1 MHWADQRGYDLVD
14 RRLFYLLRLRERL
27 WVRPLLNCLM
37 AVAAVFAAHVADSI
51 TLGLIPRIDP
61 DTTEKLL
68 TVLSSSMLAV
78 ATFAVG
84 SMVSAYASASSS
96 ATPRAFA
103 LVLADDVSQNALSS
117 FIAAFIYSVVGLIAL
132 RTGLYGTNGHF
143 VLFAL
148 TVAVF
153 AGVVLTFVRWVD
165 NIARLG
171 RVGSTIAKAESATRK
186 ALNRRQAKP
195 YLGGVRCKR
204 SDVASGTM
212 VFGKGIGF
220 IQHIDMRDLQDI
232 ATSLDTTVV
241 LTALPGT
248 FLTPDRP
255 LACVACKHEQLTKEH
270 RASIADAVILGP
282 ERTFDDDPR
291 FGLIVLSEIAG
302 RALSPAVNDPGTAIA
317 ILGRLTRLFF
327 EYCERHQESPPK
339 PEFDRVHVPGLLLAD
354 MCDDA
359 FTAVSRDGAG
369 TVEVGIRLQK
379 TFLALAATDHTDMK
393 SQAARHSALALARAE
408 RALTLDADIGL
419 LRDMAK
425 QVAAACA

>member
-1 MHWADQRGYDLVD
+1 LLGRA
-14 RRLFYLLRLRERL
+14 LFYLLRLRERL
-27 WVRPLLNCLM
+27 WVRPLLNCLL
-37 AVAAVFAAHVADSI
+37 AVLAVFAARGADYV
-51 TLGLIPRIDP
+51 TLGLIPHIDP
-61 DTTEKLL
+61 GTTEKLL

-132 RTGLYGTNGHF
+132 KTGLYGTNGNF
-143 VLFAL
+143 VLFVL
-148 TVAVF
+148 TIAVF
-153 AGVVLTFVRWVD
+153 AGVVVTFVRWVD

-171 RVGSTIAKAESATRK
+171 RIGSTIDKAESATQT
-186 ALNRRQAKP
+186 ALKRRSAKP
-195 YLGGVRCKR
+195 YLGGVPRKHT
-204 SDVASGTM
+204 DDPSGTP
-212 VFGKGIGF
+212 VFGSGIGF
-220 IQHIDMRDLQDI
+220 IQHIDMGDLQDV
-232 ATSLDTTVV
+232 ATSLDTTID
-241 LTALPGT
+241 LTVLPGT

-255 LACVACKHEQLTKEH
+255 LACVTCKYVQLINEH
-270 RASIADAVILGP
+270 RARIADAVILGP
-282 ERTFDDDPR
+282 ERTFDGDPR

-327 EYCERHQESPPK
+327 EYCESLQDHPPK
-339 PEFDRVHVPGLLLAD
+339 PEFDRVLVPGLRLAD

-359 FTAVSRDGAG
+359 FTAIARDGAG
-369 TVEVGIRLQK
+369 TVEVGLRLQK
-379 TFLALAATDHTDMK
+379 TFLALAATNDPEMK
-393 SQAARHSALALARAE
+393 TQASRQSALALTRAE
-408 RALTLDADIGL
+408 QALTLDADIDV